1 MTKLIYFR
9 FFILF
14 LSLLGIKTPI
24 FAQKPQKEPQNPKI
38 GITWNTLSH
47 DFGEIR
53 QGNGV
58 TFDFIFTNNTPDS
71 LTIDNI
77 RTTCG
82 CTAAS
87 WQQSAVQPHTASTI
101 PVQFDATESGY
112 FEKTIKVYF
121 NKIKKPVLLV
131 ISGEVKG
138 LD

>member
-1 MTKLIYFR
+1 MIRLPYFR

-14 LSLLGIKTPI
+14 FCFLGIKTPI
-24 FAQKPQKEPQNPKI
+24 FAQKTQNEAQNPKV
-38 GITWNTLSH
+38 GITWNTLNH

-58 TFDFIFTNNTPDS
+58 VFDFIFTNNTPDS

-87 WQQSAVQPHTASTI
+87 WQENAVQPHTASII
-101 PVQFDATESGY
+101 PVQFDASESGY

-121 NKIKKPVLLV
+121 KKIRKPVLLA